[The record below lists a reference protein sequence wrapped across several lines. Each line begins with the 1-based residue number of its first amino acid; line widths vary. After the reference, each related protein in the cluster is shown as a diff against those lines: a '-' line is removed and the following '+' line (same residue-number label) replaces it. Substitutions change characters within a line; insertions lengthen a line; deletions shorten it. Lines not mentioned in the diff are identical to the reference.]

1 MSLTF
6 WADPQAK
13 FHSVIPAEAGIQKSQ
28 PETFFSRQGVDPLKT
43 QDCGELRAAHDGS
56 ATTLAGWVSRRR
68 DHGGIIFID
77 LRDRSGFVQVVL
89 NPENLSGDDY
99 ATAER
104 LRSEWCVQ
112 VTGAVQKRPEGS
124 ENLALPTGEIEVMA
138 SGVTVLNQS
147 QTPPFYITDDVE
159 ADESL
164 RLRYRYLDLR
174 RPAMQENLRLRHR
187 AVKYIRD
194 YLDDHGFLEIET
206 PILIKSTP
214 EGARDFLVPSR
225 MQPGNF
231 YALPQSPQQLK
242 QLLMVSGVERYFQIA
257 RCFRDEDLR
266 ADRQPE
272 FTQLDLEMSFVSE
285 SDVLTLIEGLYAGL
299 VRELTP
305 QFKVKT
311 PFPRLTYDDVMARYG
326 SDKPDLRYGLEMAD
340 VSDLAAETEFRVF
353 HGILDRGGIIKAMA
367 VPGQG
372 RLSGSD
378 MRRMEETAKE
388 FGAAGMS
395 HVRLTGDGPLDTLED
410 GDALLSPGLR
420 MPPEWVIRLAQRAGA
435 SRGDLILLMAGPA
448 KFANQWLASMRT
460 HLAEQLELADPHTL
474 AFAFVTDFPMFDWDD
489 DAQRWDSTHHPFTAP
504 APGCEAMLDGDDFS
518 AIPSRAYDLVCNG
531 SELASGSIRIHRRD
545 MQEKVFA
552 ILGYTHEQVQE
563 RFGHILEAFDYGA
576 PPHGGIAPGIDR
588 LVAILA
594 GADSLREVIAFPKT
608 QSGSDLLFG
617 APAPVDFPQLRDLGI
632 RVVE

>member
-1 MSLTF
+1 M
-6 WADPQAK
+6 
-13 FHSVIPAEAGIQKSQ
+13 
-28 PETFFSRQGVDPLKT
+28 
-43 QDCGELRAAHDGS
+43 
-56 ATTLAGWVSRRR
+56 
-68 DHGGIIFID
+68 
-77 LRDRSGFVQVVL
+77 QVVL
-89 NPENLSGDDY
+89 NPENLSPDDY
-99 ATAER
+99 ETAER

-112 VTGAVQKRPEGS
+112 VTGAVQLRPEGS
-124 ENLALPTGEIEVMA
+124 ENPALPTGEIEVMTN
-138 SGVTVLNQS
+138 SLTVLNQS
-147 QTPPFYITDDVE
+147 QTPPFYITDDVD

-174 RPAMQENLRLRHR
+174 RPVMQENLRLRHR
-187 AVKYIRD
+187 VVKYIRD
-194 YLDDHGFLEIET
+194 YLDGHNFLEIET

-214 EGARDFLVPSR
+214 EGARDYLVPSR

-285 SDVLTLIEGLYAGL
+285 SDVLNLIEGLYTGL

-305 QFKVKT
+305 QFKVKS
-311 PFPRLTYDDVMARYG
+311 PFPYLTYDDAMARYG

-340 VSDLAAETEFRVF
+340 ASDLAAETEFRVF
-353 HGILDRGGIIKAMA
+353 HGILDRGGIIKAMT

-372 RLSGSD
+372 GLSGSD

-395 HVRLTGDGPLDTLED
+395 HVRITGDGPLESLAE

-435 SRGDLILLMAGPA
+435 NRGDLILLMAGPP
-448 KFANQWLASMRT
+448 KLANQWLSSMRSY
-460 HLAEQLELADPHTL
+460 LADRLELADPNTL

-504 APGCEAMLDGDDFS
+504 APGCEAMLDGEDLS

-531 SELASGSIRIHRRD
+531 SELASGSIRIHRRE

-552 ILGYTHEQVQE
+552 ILGYTPDQVQE

-617 APAPVDFPQLRDLGI
+617 APSPVDQTQLRDLSI
-632 RVVE
+632 RITE

>member
-1 MSLTF
+1 M
-6 WADPQAK
+6 
-13 FHSVIPAEAGIQKSQ
+13 
-28 PETFFSRQGVDPLKT
+28 
-43 QDCGELRAAHDGS
+43 RAAHDGTT
-56 ATTLAGWVSRRR
+56 TTLSGWVSRRR

-77 LRDRSGFVQVVL
+77 LRDRSGYVQVVL
-89 NPENLSGDDY
+89 NPENLSAEDY
-99 ATAER
+99 ETSER
-104 LRSEWCVQ
+104 LRSEWCVEM
-112 VTGAVQKRPEGS
+112 TGTVRLRPEGS
-124 ENLALPTGEIEVMA
+124 ENPSLPTGEIEVMVE
-138 SGVTVLNQS
+138 GLTVLNQS
-147 QTPPFYITDDVE
+147 LTPPFYITDEVDV
-159 ADESL
+159 DEGL

-174 RPAMQENLRLRHR
+174 RPKMQDNLRLRHQ

-214 EGARDFLVPSR
+214 EGARDYLVPSR
-225 MQPGNF
+225 THPGNF

-272 FTQLDLEMSFVSE
+272 FTQLDLEMSFVE
-285 SDVLTLIEGLYAGL
+285 EEDVLGLIEGLYAGL

-311 PFPRLTYDDVMARYG
+311 PFQRLPYADAMARFG
-326 SDKPDLRYGLEMAD
+326 SDKPDLRYGLEMTD

-353 HGILDRGGIIKAMA
+353 HGVLDRGGIIKAMA
-367 VPGQG
+367 VPGMG
-372 RLSGSD
+372 SLSGSD

-395 HVRLTGDGPLDTLED
+395 HVRLTGEGTLDSLTD
-410 GDALLSPGLR
+410 DDALLSPGLR
-420 MPPEWVIRLAQRAGA
+420 MPAEWVRRLADRAGA
-435 SRGDLILLMAGPA
+435 QRGDLIALMAGPA
-448 KFANQWLASMRT
+448 RLANQWLAAMRA
-460 HLAEQLELADPHTL
+460 HLAAQLELADPNTL
-474 AFAFVTDFPMFDWDD
+474 SFAFVTEFPLFDWDE
-489 DAQRWDSTHHPFTAP
+489 DAGRWDSTHHPFTAP
-504 APGCEAMLDGDDFS
+504 APGCEGMLDGDDLAS
-518 AIPSRAYDLVCNG
+518 ISSRAYDLVCNG

-545 MQEKVFA
+545 LQEKVFG
-552 ILGYTHEQVQE
+552 ILGYSPDQISD

-617 APAPVDFPQLRDLGI
+617 APAAVEAGQLRDLAI